1 MYALRKLKHALIL
14 ILSALAVLPALS
26 SAVHAAPVN
35 AALSWT
41 APTTR
46 VDGTPLAASE
56 IAEYRI
62 YSGVASDA
70 WGVDKD
76 SPHMKVTSGTSQVVT
91 IELTPRAEPYVLQF
105 AARAVDT
112 KGNVSPLS
120 NIASTTVL
128 VESTAEPGAPT
139 TLQFT
144 IDCAAGCVITEVK

>member
-14 ILSALAVLPALS
+14 VLSALAVLPALS

-62 YSGVASDA
+62 YSAVGGDVAT
-70 WGVDKD
+70 DKD
-76 SPHMKVTSGTSQVVT
+76 AAHMKVTSGTSQVVT
-91 IELTPRAEPYVLQF
+91 IELTPRAEPYVLRF
-105 AARAVDT
+105 GARAVDT
-112 KGNVSPLS
+112 KGNVSALS
-120 NIASTTVL
+120 NIASTTVR
-128 VESTAEPGAPT
+128 VESTAVPGAPT
-139 TLQFT
+139 TLQFE
-144 IDCAAGCVITEVK
+144 IDCAAGCVITEVE